1 MADPV
6 TYSQLLENS
15 KEIDELLQSPELNE
29 DEKEDLEYIWNSLK
43 SREESKFDA
52 IISLVKDC
60 DKQILIRDKEITELK
75 RNQNYW
81 KNKRKNI
88 INIIKKAYEQ
98 HLIDSMPTGNKY
110 EATIKQVKSRLV
122 DNYESW
128 TSQEI
133 KEFGLFKTTMTKR
146 MSDSSTVNWKEETLP
161 DKKAVRDSLEA
172 ADGKAPRDAH
182 LSRKFSLTYNLRK
195 RLRIGI

>member
-1 MADPV
+1 
-6 TYSQLLENS
+6 
-15 KEIDELLQSPELNE
+15 
-29 DEKEDLEYIWNSLK
+29 
-43 SREESKFDA
+43 
-52 IISLVKDC
+52 
-60 DKQILIRDKEITELK
+60 
-75 RNQNYW
+75 
-81 KNKRKNI
+81 
-88 INIIKKAYEQ
+88 
-98 HLIDSMPTGNKY
+98 MPTGNKY

-172 ADGKAPRDAH
+172 NDGKAPRDAH

>member
-1 MADPV
+1 MADPL

-15 KEIDELLQSPELNE
+15 REIDELLQSPELNE
-29 DEKEDLEYIWNSLK
+29 EEKEDLEYIWNSLK

-52 IISLVKDC
+52 IISLIKDC

-88 INIIKKAYEQ
+88 INIIKKAYEE

-110 EATIKQVKSRLV
+110 EATIKQVKSRLI

>member
-1 MADPV
+1 MADPL

-15 KEIDELLQSPELNE
+15 REIDELLQTPELNE

-60 DKQILIRDKEITELK
+60 DKQILIRDKEISELK
-75 RNQNYW
+75 RNQNFW

-88 INIIKKAYEQ
+88 INIIKKAYEE

>member
-1 MADPV
+1 MADPL

-15 KEIDELLQSPELNE
+15 REIDDLLQSPELNE

-60 DKQILIRDKEITELK
+60 DKQILIRDKEISELK
-75 RNQNYW
+75 RNQNFW

-88 INIIKKAYEQ
+88 INIIKKAYED

-161 DKKAVRDSLEA
+161 DKKAVRESLEA

>member
-1 MADPV
+1 MADPL

-15 KEIDELLQSPELNE
+15 REIDELLQSPELNE

-52 IISLVKDC
+52 IINLIKDC

-88 INIIKKAYEQ
+88 INIIKKAYEE

-110 EATIKQVKSRLV
+110 EATIKQVKSRLI

-172 ADGKAPRDAH
+172 NDGKAPRDAH